1 MEKQSVKIK
10 RSTGEKIFD
19 FCNVVFM
26 LFMIVITLYP
36 FLYVVFGSVS
46 MPAEFSRHTGLLLA
60 PTGFQ
65 LEAYRLVLQNEDI
78 LTGYLNTLIYVGA
91 GTSISILLTILM
103 AFVVSRKKL
112 MLKSFLIKMMML
124 TMFFSGGMIPTYLMM
139 QDIGIMGTRFSVIL
153 PGLISVTNVIILRTA
168 FMGIPQGLEE
178 SAKIDG
184 ANDFIVLFKVIVPLS
199 MPAIA
204 VMVLFYGVGRWNSW
218 FDAFLYLR
226 NRELFPLQLILREIL
241 VESSTDNMMI
251 SLGALNGLD
260 MSEIIKYATIIVSTI
275 PILCIYPLL
284 QKHFV
289 KGVMIG
295 AIKG

>member
-1 MEKQSVKIK
+1 MEKQSAKIK

-19 FCNVVFM
+19 FCNILFM

>member
-1 MEKQSVKIK
+1 MEKQSAKIK

-19 FCNVVFM
+19 FCNILFM

-65 LEAYRLVLQNEDI
+65 LEAYKLVLQNEDI

-199 MPAIA
+199 MPALA
-204 VMVLFYGVGRWNSW
+204 VMVLF
-218 FDAFLYLR
+218 
-226 NRELFPLQLILREIL
+226 
-241 VESSTDNMMI
+241 
-251 SLGALNGLD
+251 
-260 MSEIIKYATIIVSTI
+260 
-275 PILCIYPLL
+275 
-284 QKHFV
+284 
-289 KGVMIG
+289 
-295 AIKG
+295 

>member
-1 MEKQSVKIK
+1 MEKQSAKIK

-19 FCNVVFM
+19 FCNILFM

-178 SAKIDG
+178 CAKIDG

>member
-184 ANDFIVLFKVIVPLS
+184 ADDFIVLFKVIVPLS

>member
-1 MEKQSVKIK
+1 MEKQSAKIK

-19 FCNVVFM
+19 FCNILFM

-65 LEAYRLVLQNEDI
+65 LEAYKLVLQNEDI

>member
-1 MEKQSVKIK
+1 
-10 RSTGEKIFD
+10 
-19 FCNVVFM
+19 
-26 LFMIVITLYP
+26 
-36 FLYVVFGSVS
+36 
-46 MPAEFSRHTGLLLA
+46 
-60 PTGFQ
+60 
-65 LEAYRLVLQNEDI
+65 
-78 LTGYLNTLIYVGA
+78 
-91 GTSISILLTILM
+91 
-103 AFVVSRKKL
+103 
-112 MLKSFLIKMMML
+112 
-124 TMFFSGGMIPTYLMM
+124 MFFSGGMIPTYLMM

-289 KGVMIG
+289 KGVMID

>member
-1 MEKQSVKIK
+1 MEKQSAKIK

-19 FCNVVFM
+19 FCNILFM

-46 MPAEFSRHTGLLLA
+46 IPAEFSRHTGLLLA

-65 LEAYRLVLQNEDI
+65 LEAYKLVLQNEDI

-260 MSEIIKYATIIVSTI
+260 MSEIINYATIIVSTI

>member
-1 MEKQSVKIK
+1 M
-10 RSTGEKIFD
+10 
-19 FCNVVFM
+19 
-26 LFMIVITLYP
+26 
-36 FLYVVFGSVS
+36 
-46 MPAEFSRHTGLLLA
+46 
-60 PTGFQ
+60 
-65 LEAYRLVLQNEDI
+65 
-78 LTGYLNTLIYVGA
+78 
-91 GTSISILLTILM
+91 
-103 AFVVSRKKL
+103 
-112 MLKSFLIKMMML
+112 
-124 TMFFSGGMIPTYLMM
+124 
-139 QDIGIMGTRFSVIL
+139 
-153 PGLISVTNVIILRTA
+153 
-168 FMGIPQGLEE
+168 
-178 SAKIDG
+178 
-184 ANDFIVLFKVIVPLS
+184 
-199 MPAIA
+199 
-204 VMVLFYGVGRWNSW
+204 GRWNSW